1 MADAPID
8 APIPVCE
15 SIEYHDSCEYEGVSC
30 EGVSCAMTL
39 LESQVLLSRLQ
50 PAETWLEAGGNR
62 REVSL
67 HLRG

>member
-1 MADAPID
+1 
-8 APIPVCE
+8 
-15 SIEYHDSCEYEGVSC
+15 
-30 EGVSCAMTL
+30 MTL
-39 LESQVLLSRLQ
+39 LVSQVLLSQPQ